1 MVFFE
6 VNDLLIIILK
16 MIIGIK
22 NPIIIPNAEPS
33 ITDILV
39 VSIACVSVLYAI
51 SIKDDNVSAIETIHP
66 R

>member
-1 MVFFE
+1 MNSLF
-6 VNDLLIIILK
+6 IIILK
-16 MIIGIK
+16 IIIGTK
-22 NPIIIPNAEPS
+22 KPSKIPSVELS

-39 VSIACVSVLYAI
+39 VSIVWVSLLYAI